1 LSEDALEQKLLTLNS
16 FKSQQQN
23 LFFLVVENFIRL
35 ITESLTM
42 PQIKMENDEDTT
54 ATNSQLL
61 LKWTT
66 ERFEQFLLLVKY
78 F

>member
-66 ERFEQFLLLVKY
+66 ERFEQFLLLVK
-78 F
+78 